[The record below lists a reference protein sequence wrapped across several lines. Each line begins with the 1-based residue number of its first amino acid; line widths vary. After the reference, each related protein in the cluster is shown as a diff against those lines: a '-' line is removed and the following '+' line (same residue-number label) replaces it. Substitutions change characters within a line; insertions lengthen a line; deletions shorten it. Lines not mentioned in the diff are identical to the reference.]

1 MKTVVLK
8 NVLIFIA
15 PVLLI
20 FMASRIYRSGGAVET
35 ASGCNMS
42 AKEYLETDT
51 RQAIIIDV
59 RTQREFDRGHLEN
72 AIIIDVYQKDFKK
85 RINELDKNKSYF
97 VYCKTGIRSRKAVNY
112 MLQSGFKK
120 VCNLEGGINYLTGAG
135 VKLVR

>member
-1 MKTVVLK
+1 
-8 NVLIFIA
+8 
-15 PVLLI
+15 
-20 FMASRIYRSGGAVET
+20 
-35 ASGCNMS
+35 MS

-72 AIIIDVYQKDFKK
+72 AVIIDVYQKDFKK
-85 RINELDKNKSYF
+85 RINELDKSKSYF